1 MNGPPGPIR
10 FNRDAHAGS
19 VDPSHMALLEAL
31 PLAVCLL
38 DGHGRVVRLNRR
50 AAGIIGRPLERC
62 RQQFLDDLFG
72 WNMPARRTAAPGS
85 PLPAALAS
93 PEPSHGS
100 QAVFPQGAGHSISIA
115 WTCHCLAG
123 IPDATH
129 LFSFRDLTDE
139 LALEDDRKRLARIAE
154 ESPGPLVELDDD
166 ANLLYA
172 NPAMTSLLKAFGF
185 SDRGFPRAL
194 PQELDALI
202 AECLATGQVSSP
214 IEITVSGFTY
224 AWMFCPDLIHR
235 HVRGYAVDL
244 TDVRATQRQLQD
256 ATARL
261 ERANHELEDALKQ
274 ARSAVQA
281 KTNFFATMSHELR
294 TPMNGV
300 IGMADLL
307 CDSPLTDDQRS
318 CVDTIRQC
326 GEALL
331 SIISDILD
339 CSKIESGKLELE
351 CIDFNLRTTVEDVL
365 AQFAERAQTKG
376 IEITGFVHGSVPTA
390 LRGDPGRLR
399 QVLTNLMANG
409 VKFTEQGEV
418 TLQAFLE
425 EDGPE
430 QVRVR
435 FEISDTG
442 IGISPEG
449 QQRLFTPFT
458 QADSS
463 MTRRFGG
470 TGLGLAICKQ
480 LVELMGGEIGVNSRP
495 GSGSTFWCTARFEK
509 QPVPASQP
517 DAQAELKGRR
527 VLIVDD
533 NESHRMILHHFVAG
547 WGMEDDRAENAERA
561 IEFVEA
567 ATAGGRP
574 YDLAVLDMMM
584 PDKDGLALTKLLKAH
599 PAGRLLRL
607 VLLTSLVQ
615 KGQAEQARQ
624 AGIDVYLTKPVRH
637 DQLYDCLCRALGF
650 ARQTTERHSDGSRSA
665 RESGNRAARILIVE
679 DNPVNQKLTAK
690 LLERMGYLVT
700 VTDGGTEALEAL
712 SRAHYDAVLMDC
724 QMPVMDGFETTAAIR
739 ARETSHVSREALPD
753 PGPDTLHASRFTPHV
768 PIIALTANAMPGDR
782 ERCLAAGMDDYLS
795 KPVKGEELEAALQ
808 RWIPPADL
816 TPARPSEA
824 QPAPA
829 GIRELG
835 EVRSSAS
842 ARKPPAFDPVMLLDN
857 IGGDEEFLR
866 QLLGMFLARST
877 GMLERVTEAV
887 DRDEPHK
894 IEQAAHVL
902 KGTAGNLCARTVSL
916 LASQLEAMG
925 RTGQTKEAGRL
936 LDPLRQAV
944 AHLTEDIEQYLAK
957 PDSAAA

>member
-1 MNGPPGPIR
+1 MNESSGPSTARRGHPT
-10 FNRDAHAGS
+10 ASAGL
-19 VDPSHMALLEAL
+19 PHGALLEAL

-38 DGHGRVVRLNRR
+38 DNDGRVVKLNQR
-50 AAGIIGRPLERC
+50 AARIIGLPVERC

-72 WNMPARRTAAPGS
+72 WNRPDRQTAAPDS
-85 PLPAALAS
+85 PLGAALAS

-100 QAVFPQGAGHSISIA
+100 QAVAPEGVERTVPIA
-115 WTCHCLAG
+115 WTCQSLAG
-123 IPDATH
+123 VPDATH

-139 LALEDDRKRLARIAE
+139 LALEDDRKRLASIAE
-154 ESPGPLVELDDD
+154 ESPGPLVELDNE

-172 NPAMTSLLKAFGF
+172 NPAMTSLLKAFGY
-185 SDRGFPRAL
+185 SDHGFPRVL
-194 PQELDALI
+194 PQELEALI
-202 AECLATGQVSSP
+202 TECLETGQVSSQV
-214 IEITVSGFTY
+214 EVTVSGFTY
-224 AWMFCPDLIHR
+224 AWMFCPDLVHR

-244 TDVRATQRQLQD
+244 TDVRATQQKLQE
-256 ATARL
+256 ATVGL
-261 ERANHELEDALKQ
+261 EQANRELEDALKQ

-307 CDSPLTDDQRS
+307 SDSPLTDDQRS

-351 CIDFNLRTTVEDVL
+351 SIDFNLRTTVEDVL

-376 IEITGFVHGSVPTA
+376 IEITGLVHGSVPTA

-399 QVLTNLMANG
+399 QVLTNLVANG
-409 VKFTEQGEV
+409 VKFTDHGEV

-425 EDGPE
+425 ENAPDA
-430 QVRVR
+430 VLVR
-435 FEISDTG
+435 FDITDTG
-442 IGISPEG
+442 IGIPPEG
-449 QQRLFTPFT
+449 QRRLFTPFT

-480 LVELMGGEIGVNSRP
+480 LVELMGGRIGVTSTP

-509 QPVPASQP
+509 QPALAAQP
-517 DAQAELKGRR
+517 EIQTALKGRR

-547 WGMEDDRAENAERA
+547 WGMEDDRAENAEQA
-561 IEFVEA
+561 IALVKA
-567 ATAGGRP
+567 AADRGQP
-574 YDLAVLDMMM
+574 YDLTILDMMM

-599 PAGRLLRL
+599 PDGRLLRL

-615 KGQAEQARQ
+615 KGQAERAKQ

-637 DQLYDCLCRALGF
+637 DQLYDCLCRALGL
-650 ARQTTERHSDGSRSA
+650 ARQVEGRPLDGSGNVRS
-665 RESGNRAARILIVE
+665 SGSRAARILVVE

-690 LLERMGYLVT
+690 LLERMGYV
-700 VTDGGTEALEAL
+700 VNVSDGGPEALEAL
-712 SRAHYDAVLMDC
+712 SRGHYDAIIMDC

-739 ARETSHVSREALPD
+739 AREQEGQRTHHPSHI
-753 PGPDTLHASRFTPHV
+753 

-795 KPVKGEELEAALQ
+795 KPVKSEELEAALQ
-808 RWIPPADL
+808 RWIPPSDL
-816 TPARPSEA
+816 ATSQPSSS
-824 QPAPA
+824 QPATAAVPA
-829 GIRELG
+829 LG
-835 EVRSSAS
+835 AVRAP
-842 ARKPPAFDPVMLLDN
+842 AIAKKLPAFDPVTLLDN

-866 QLLGMFLARST
+866 QLLGMFLTRST
-877 GMLERVTEAV
+877 GMLQRISEAV
-887 DRDEPHK
+887 DRGESQRL
-894 IEQAAHVL
+894 EQAAHLL
-902 KGTAGNLCARTVSL
+902 KGTAGNLCARSVSL

-925 RTGQTKEAGRL
+925 RTGRTEEAVPL
-936 LDPLRQAV
+936 LEPLRHAI
-944 AHLTEDIEQYLAK
+944 AHLTQDIEQYLAR